1 MEMVTMIGYAASLCS
16 VASFVP
22 QALKIA
28 RSQETAAISTRMYL
42 LTVTGFALW
51 TLFGLLRNELPIIL
65 ATGYADFPNAHMQNL
80 PRLSKPFGSHELRL
94 ILTTLNRQPLAS

>member
-1 MEMVTMIGYAASLCS
+1 METVTVIGYAASLCS

-22 QALKIA
+22 QAFKIA
-28 RSQETAAISTRMYL
+28 RCQKTAAISTRMYL

-65 ATGYADFPNAHMQNL
+65 VNAACFC
-80 PRLSKPFGSHELRL
+80 LSTF
-94 ILTTLNRQPLAS
+94 ILCVKLHSRTKRGQ

>member
-1 MEMVTMIGYAASLCS
+1 MEMVTVIGYAASLCS

-51 TLFGLLRNELPIIL
+51 TLSGLLRNELPIIL
-65 ATGYADFPNAHMQNL
+65 ANAACFC
-80 PRLSKPFGSHELRL
+80 LSTF
-94 ILTTLNRQPLAS
+94 ILGVKLHVRTKRRQ